1 MKKLFIALL
10 SLLLININAHSQ
22 ILKKLGNK
30 IKDKA
35 TQRADQKTDQTIDK
49 GLDKTEAG
57 INNAGK
63 TGSTTT
69 PATTTSTTGQP
80 PVNQSIKD
88 TTPTPAVFKAYQN
101 YDFIPG
107 EKILFE
113 DHFADDKD
121 GEFATHWELQNGQ
134 AVVNQFNGK
143 TALII
148 TDGNYGWVSPLM
160 KKKKY
165 LDKEW
170 TLEFD
175 TWKKDEAYQMN
186 VFLQDDAHH
195 DLGKIKLN
203 QDGAEVDYISADGAE
218 GKTLQGSY
226 PAEMQNDNFGNK
238 WHHIAIA
245 YKNKQI
251 KVYVDQTRSV
261 VVPNSNL
268 DISAIGMG
276 GIGSPD
282 GPLIIANV
290 RIAEG
295 GGMNMLGKKFTDTK
309 IVTHGINFDVNKA
322 VIKPESMGTLNGI
335 VQILKDNPDV
345 KFEIGG
351 HTDADGDDAANLK
364 LSQARADAVRNQL
377 IAMGVDAARLT
388 TKGYGESKPISDNT
402 TPEGKA
408 NNRRVEFVKK

>member
-1 MKKLFIALL
+1 MAKV
-10 SLLLININAHSQ
+10 
-22 ILKKLGNK
+22 
-30 IKDKA
+30 D
-35 TQRADQKTDQTIDK
+35 
-49 GLDKTEAG
+49 
-57 INNAGK
+57 
-63 TGSTTT
+63 
-69 PATTTSTTGQP
+69 TSTI
-80 PVNQSIKD
+80 PVA
-88 TTPTPAVFKAYQN
+88 TPAVFKAYQN

-113 DHFADDKD
+113 DNFMDDKE
-121 GEFATHWELQNGQ
+121 GEFASHWELQNGQ

-143 TALII
+143 TALLI

-175 TWKKDEAYQMN
+175 TWKKSESYQIL
-186 VFLQDDAHH
+186 VFFQDDAHH
-195 DLGKIKLN
+195 DLGKMKLN
-203 QDGAEVDYISADGAE
+203 TDGAEVDYLSADGTE

-226 PAEMQNDNFGNK
+226 PAEMQNDNFENK

-251 KVYVDQTRSV
+251 KIYVDQTRAV
-261 VVPNSNL
+261 VVPHSNL

-282 GPLIIANV
+282 GPLVIANV

-322 VIKPESMGTLNGI
+322 IIKPESMGTLNGI
-335 VQILKDNPDV
+335 VQIMKDNPDV
-345 KFEIGG
+345 KFEVGG
-351 HTDADGDDAANLK
+351 HTDADGNDALNLK
-364 LSQARADAVRNQL
+364 LSQARADAVRSQL
-377 IAMGVDAARLT
+377 ISMGIDASRLT
-388 TKGYGESKPISDNT
+388 AKGYGKTKPISDNT